1 MAKALP
7 KRLTVH
13 RFVVRR
19 AHNRARAAYVAGA
32 KQAYASG
39 WSVLKEALK
48 HVPVHELAKAA
59 GDPGDDHV
67 IAQVKSVMT
76 QQLESAAGDA
86 AAHLVAGEAEWF
98 ATQKLAW
105 TPVAKA
111 DLVAAYRQSFD
122 AIGGFKGIADSA
134 TEPIQGILA
143 DYYTD
148 PGAGLPD
155 LTNALSGYFA
165 GWKAEQVGITETTR
179 MGAANADLVA
189 QRVGADR
196 WEWDSSEDDI
206 VCSECVGL
214 DTQTF
219 SMDDAQE
226 SPPVHPGCRCSKAI
240 LIEDDEPAE
249 APAMPVPD
257 DGGDA

>member
-32 KQAYASG
+32 KKAYRAG
-39 WSVLKEALK
+39 WAVLREALE
-48 HVPVHELAKAA
+48 HVPAHELAKAA
-59 GDPGDDHV
+59 ADPGDDHV

-76 QQLESAAGDA
+76 QQLENAAGEA
-86 AAHLVAGEAEWF
+86 AAHLVDGEAEWF
-98 ATQKLAW
+98 AVQKIEW

-111 DLVAAYRQSFD
+111 DLLAAYRQSFD

-165 GWKAEQVGITETTR
+165 GWRAETVGITETTR

-189 QRVGADR
+189 QRVGATS
-196 WEWDSSEDDI
+196 WEFDGSNDALE
-206 VCSECVGL
+206 CSLCL
-214 DTQTF
+214 DLDGQTF
-219 SMDDAQE
+219 DVTDDE
-226 SPPVHPGCRCSKAI
+226 HTPPIHVGCRCSKAI
-240 LIEDDEPAE
+240 LIEDDNAQ
-249 APAMPVPD
+249 
-257 DGGDA
+257 

>member
-1 MAKALP
+1 
-7 KRLTVH
+7 
-13 RFVVRR
+13 
-19 AHNRARAAYVAGA
+19 
-32 KQAYASG
+32 
-39 WSVLKEALK
+39 
-48 HVPVHELAKAA
+48 
-59 GDPGDDHV
+59 
-67 IAQVKSVMT
+67 
-76 QQLESAAGDA
+76 
-86 AAHLVAGEAEWF
+86 
-98 ATQKLAW
+98 
-105 TPVAKA
+105 
-111 DLVAAYRQSFD
+111 
-122 AIGGFKGIADSA
+122 
-134 TEPIQGILA
+134 
-143 DYYTD
+143 
-148 PGAGLPD
+148 
-155 LTNALSGYFA
+155 
-165 GWKAEQVGITETTR
+165 
-179 MGAANADLVA
+179 VA